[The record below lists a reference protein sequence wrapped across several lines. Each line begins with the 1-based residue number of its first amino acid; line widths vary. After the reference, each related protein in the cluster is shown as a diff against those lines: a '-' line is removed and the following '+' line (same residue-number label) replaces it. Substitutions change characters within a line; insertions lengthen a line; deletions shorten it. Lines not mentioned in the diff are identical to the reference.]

1 MSTVA
6 GPRTALRRRRRVLGV
21 VVGAALL
28 VVAAS
33 CGIPAERD
41 ANRIAPAD
49 VPFGLLDEETT
60 TTAVAEGRA
69 TSVYLL
75 TKDRLAAVDRSLPDD
90 ADLADLLELVVA
102 GPTKVERRL
111 GLTSAVPSG
120 TVATVKTSRGIA
132 KVDLNA
138 AFGDIRSSDQLLAL
152 GQIVYS
158 LTGQPGIGAVSFS
171 LEGKP
176 VEVPLGDGTT
186 SAEPLSRDDFA
197 ALAPA

>member
-1 MSTVA
+1 MSRAHRTRRAVA
-6 GPRTALRRRRRVLGV
+6 AVFGGV
-21 VVGAALL
+21 LL
-28 VVAAS
+28 VVVAS

-60 TTAVAEGRA
+60 TTVVAQGRT

-75 TKDRLAAVDRSLPDD
+75 TKDRLAAVDRSLSED

-102 GPTKVERRL
+102 GPTKVERRI

-152 GQIVYS
+152 GQIVYT
-158 LTGQPGIGAVSFS
+158 LTGQPGIGGVSFS

-176 VEVPLGDGTT
+176 VKVPLADGTT

>member
-1 MSTVA
+1 MSA
-6 GPRTALRRRRRVLGV
+6 SLRTRRAL
-21 VVGAALL
+21 AALL
-28 VVAAS
+28 GAVLLVVVAS

-41 ANRIAPAD
+41 ANRIAPGD

-60 TTAVAEGRA
+60 TTAVSEGRT

-75 TKDRLAAVDRSLPDD
+75 TNDRLASVDRSLSED

-102 GPTKVERRL
+102 GPTKVERGI

-120 TVATVKTSRGIA
+120 TVATVKTGRGIA

-152 GQIVYS
+152 GQIVYT
-158 LTGQPGIGAVSFS
+158 LTGQPGIGGVSFS

-176 VEVPLGDGTT
+176 VKVPLADGTT
-186 SAEPLSRDDFA
+186 SAEPLARDDFA
-197 ALAPA
+197 ALAPT

>member
-1 MSTVA
+1 MSAAPLPTRVRRGLAAGVA
-6 GPRTALRRRRRVLGV
+6 CG
-21 VVGAALL
+21 LL
-28 VVAAS
+28 VLAAS

-41 ANRIAPAD
+41 ANRIEPRS

-60 TTAVAEGRA
+60 TTAVAEGRT

-75 TKDRLAAVDRSLPDD
+75 TKDRLAGVDRSLPDD

-102 GPTKVERRL
+102 GPTAVERRI

-138 AFGDIRSSDQLLAL
+138 AFSDIRSSDQLLAL
-152 GQIVYS
+152 GQIVYT
-158 LTGQPGIGAVSFS
+158 LTGQPGIGGVSFS

-176 VEVPLGDGTT
+176 VKVPLADGTT

-197 ALAPA
+197 ALAPT